1 MRVGISVLT
10 AVTALLLGGCA
21 GTGNTTPASSGNATS
36 PLGALAVGQCTDA
49 IDTQQV
55 SSFSVVDCDTAH
67 AWEVAT
73 IVPAPG
79 DAYPGEAAL
88 RAVADTGCASALSDY
103 VGVDPVNT
111 TFGVTFIA
119 PIAAH
124 WADPANRKVA
134 CLVGAASGGITGT
147 LKGTG
152 YSFPTKGQ
160 CFATPPENSFSLDL
174 VRCSESHAYEV
185 YATKKL
191 DGKTAP
197 TTAEFDKAYTDTC
210 VKGFKDFVGV
220 DVGKSTYEIVHFILP
235 ETQWT
240 KLSDHRL
247 VCSAG
252 SPSGGVTGTLKDA
265 KK

>member
-10 AVTALLLGGCA
+10 AVTALLLAGCA
-21 GTGNTTPASSGNATS
+21 ATGSTTPSTSGNGTS
-36 PLGALAVGQCTDA
+36 PLGALTVGQCTDA
-49 IDTQQV
+49 IDAQRV
-55 SSFSVVDCDTAH
+55 PSFSVIDCDAPH

-73 IVPAPG
+73 VVPASG
-79 DAYPGEAAL
+79 DAYPGEPAL
-88 RAVADTGCASALSDY
+88 RQLADTSCASALSDY
-103 VGVDPVNT
+103 VGVDAVNT
-111 TFGVTFIA
+111 PFAVTFLA
-119 PIAAH
+119 PNAAH

-134 CLVGAASGGITGT
+134 CLVGADAGGITGS

-160 CFATPPENSFSLDL
+160 CFATPPADSFNLDL
-174 VRCSESHAYEV
+174 VRCSEAHAYEV

-191 DGKTAP
+191 SGKTAP
-197 TTAEFDKAYTDTC
+197 TTAEFDKAYTDVC

-220 DVGKSTYEIVHFILP
+220 DVGKSSYEILHSILP

-240 KLSDHRL
+240 KLTDHRL

-252 SPSGGVTGTLKDA
+252 SPSGGITGTLKDA